1 MRMDP
6 VMLIVIGAAMV
17 IIGIIMYIMSKRR
30 P

>member
-1 MRMDP
+1 MRMYP
-6 VMLIVIGAAMV
+6 VMWIVIGAAMV

>member
-6 VMLIVIGAAMV
+6 VMWIVIGAAMV
-17 IIGIIMYIMSKRR
+17 VIGIIMYIMSKRR

>member
-1 MRMDP
+1 MRMGP
-6 VMLIVIGAAMV
+6 VMWIVIGAAMV

>member
-6 VMLIVIGAAMV
+6 VIWIVIGAAMV
-17 IIGIIMYIMSKRR
+17 IVGIIMYFMSKNK

>member
-6 VMLIVIGAAMV
+6 VMWIAIGAAMV

>member
-6 VMLIVIGAAMV
+6 VMWIMIGAAMV

>member
-6 VMLIVIGAAMV
+6 VIWIVIGAAMV
-17 IIGIIMYIMSKRR
+17 IVWIIMYFMSKNR

>member
-6 VMLIVIGAAMV
+6 VMWIVIGAAMV
-17 IIGIIMYIMSKRR
+17 IIGIIMFIMSKRR

>member
-6 VMLIVIGAAMV
+6 VMWIVIGAAMV

>member
-6 VMLIVIGAAMV
+6 VIWIVIGAAMV
-17 IIGIIMYIMSKRR
+17 IVGIIMYFMSKNR

>member
-6 VMLIVIGAAMV
+6 VMWIVIGAAMV
-17 IIGIIMYIMSKRR
+17 ILGIIMYIMSKRR

>member
-6 VMLIVIGAAMV
+6 VMWIVIGAAMV
-17 IIGIIMYIMSKRR
+17 IIGIIMYIMPKRR

>member
-6 VMLIVIGAAMV
+6 VMWIVIGAAMA

>member
-1 MRMDP
+1 MRMNP
-6 VMLIVIGAAMV
+6 VMWIVIGAAMV

>member
-6 VMLIVIGAAMV
+6 VMRIVIGAAMV

>member
-6 VMLIVIGAAMV
+6 VMWIVIGAAMV
-17 IIGIIMYIMSKRR
+17 IIGIIMYIISKRR